1 MSAHT
6 SDPIYDMFVQY
17 KTIAVVGLSAKLDRP
32 SYRVA
37 KFLKEHGYRI
47 IPVTPTYD
55 EVLGE
60 KAYPSLLDVPKNQP
74 IEIVDIFRRTEY
86 VPEIVDQA
94 IEIGA
99 KVVWMQLGIIHE
111 SAAAKACSHGLQVVM
126 DKCTKPEFAN
136 RFLSSQA

>member
-6 SDPIYDMFVQY
+6 SDPIYEMFVQY

-37 KFLKEHGYRI
+37 KFLKEQGYRI

-55 EVLGE
+55 EVLDE

-111 SAAAKACSHGLQVVM
+111 NAAAKARSHGLQVVM

-136 RFLSSQA
+136 RFLPSQA

>member
-17 KTIAVVGLSAKLDRP
+17 KAIAVVGLSAKLDRP

-37 KFLKEHGYRI
+37 KFLKEQGYRI

-60 KAYPSLLDVPKNQP
+60 KAYPNLLDVPKNQP
-74 IEIVDIFRRTEY
+74 IEIVDIF
-86 VPEIVDQA
+86 
-94 IEIGA
+94 
-99 KVVWMQLGIIHE
+99 VVLNMCQRSLI
-111 SAAAKACSHGLQVVM
+111 K
-126 DKCTKPEFAN
+126 
-136 RFLSSQA
+136 LSKSGQRLFGCN

>member
-1 MSAHT
+1 MSTHT
-6 SDPIYDMFVQY
+6 SDSIYDMFVQY

-37 KFLKEHGYRI
+37 KFLKEQGYQI
-47 IPVTPTYD
+47 IPVTPTYG

-60 KAYPSLLDVPKNQP
+60 KAYPSLLDVPESQP
-74 IEIVDIFRRTEY
+74 VEIVDIFRRTEH

-111 SAAAKACSHGLQVVM
+111 SAAAKARSHGLQVVM
-126 DKCTKPEFAN
+126 DKCTKPEFTN
-136 RFLSSQA
+136 RFLSPQV

>member
-1 MSAHT
+1 MSARA

-37 KFLKEHGYRI
+37 KFLKEQGYRI

-60 KAYPSLLDVPKNQP
+60 KAYPSLLDVPKSQP

-86 VPEIVDQA
+86 VPEIVDQS

-111 SAAAKACSHGLQVVM
+111 DAAAKARSHGLQVVM
-126 DKCTKPEFAN
+126 DKCTKPEFTN
-136 RFLSSQA
+136 RFLSPQV

>member
-6 SDPIYDMFVQY
+6 SDPIYDIFVQY
-17 KTIAVVGLSAKLDRP
+17 KAIAVVGLSAKLDRP

-37 KFLKEHGYRI
+37 KFLKEQDYRI

-60 KAYPSLLDVPKNQP
+60 KAYPSLLDVPKDQP

-111 SAAAKACSHGLQVVM
+111 DAAAKARSHGLQVVM
-126 DKCTKPEFAN
+126 DKCTKPEYTD
-136 RFLSSQA
+136 RFLSPQV